1 MSDRLKQ
8 VAIRLVEQPPLYSET
23 PMDGPEA
30 AVRVMHDLLADMD
43 REVFCIVNLQSDL
56 RPINMNIVSVG
67 ALDHTIAHPREI
79 FKSAILSNASRI
91 LLAHN
96 HPSGVL
102 TPSNEDIQT
111 TARIQEAGEL
121 MGIPLVDH
129 IIVAKGQEYYSFK
142 EKDVLPLPGASLV
155 RKLDELYFAGD
166 KTEEEKEYPLLREG
180 EGKGAEK
187 AGTAT
192 IPLPVSGKDMKS
204 ILASLEEG
212 VKGIFTGERY
222 AEFLKTMSRFHRYS
236 FQNTLLIAMQRP
248 DATLVAGYRKW
259 QSMGRQ
265 VRRGEKGITIV
276 APAPVKRKREQDVSV
291 QNESPVPDG
300 EGKEEEAETV
310 IPRFKAATVFDI
322 GQTEGRPVE
331 TLEPEELTDAVK
343 DHDLFL
349 KAIRELSPVPI
360 RMDEIEGQAKGFY
373 DTGAREI
380 VVQKGMSESQTI
392 KTAVHETCHAM
403 LHDRETM
410 EKEGVQKDQ
419 MTREIEAESVAY
431 CVCSAFRIDTSG
443 YSFPYIAGWSSGRD
457 MKELKASMDTI
468 RETAGKLIDGLS
480 EKLRLFL
487 AEEKQQA
494 MEEDR
499 DQGLFLLEDIGRTLE
514 AAKENNRY
522 VKDSLKQLGIRQEG
536 KPKEV
541 PGVRPEQKRKEH
553 KTEKAIG
560 R

>member
-30 AVRVMHDLLADMD
+30 VVRVMHDLLADMD
-43 REVFCIVNLQSDL
+43 REIFCIVNLQSDL

-79 FKSAILSNASRI
+79 FKSAILSNASRM
-91 LLAHN
+91 LLVHN

-102 TPSNEDIQT
+102 APSKEDIQT

-121 MGIPLVDH
+121 LGIPLVDH
-129 IIVAKGQEYYSFK
+129 VIVANRQEYYSFK
-142 EKDVLPLPGASLV
+142 EKNVLPIPGARPV
-155 RKLDELYFAGD
+155 RELDDLYFAG
-166 KTEEEKEYPLLREG
+166 EPGVEPEEKTGSALLREG
-180 EGKGAEK
+180 D
-187 AGTAT
+187 GTAT

-204 ILASLEEG
+204 ILASLEKG

-222 AEFLKTMSRFHRYS
+222 AGFLKTMSRFHRYS

-276 APAPVKRKREQDVSV
+276 APAPVKRKREQAVSR
-291 QNESPVPDG
+291 QDQSPFPDG
-300 EGKEEEAETV
+300 EGKAEEAEAV
-310 IPRFKAATVFDI
+310 ILRFKAATVFDI
-322 GQTEGRPVE
+322 SQTEGRPVE
-331 TLEPEELTDAVK
+331 TLEPEELTEAVK
-343 DHDLFL
+343 DHALFL

-360 RMDEIEGQAKGFY
+360 RLDEIEGQAKGFY
-373 DTGAREI
+373 DPAAKEI
-380 VVQKGMSESQTI
+380 VVRKGMSESQTI
-392 KTAVHETCHAM
+392 KTAVHEICHAI

-410 EKEGVQKDQ
+410 EKDGRQKDR

-431 CVCSAFRIDTSG
+431 CVCSAFWIDTSG
-443 YSFPYIAGWSSGRD
+443 YSFPYIAGWSSGHD

-499 DQGLFLLEDIGRTLE
+499 EQGLFLLEDIGRTLE

-541 PGVRPEQKRKEH
+541 PGGRPEQKRKEN

>member
-30 AVRVMHDLLADMD
+30 VVRVMHDLLADMD
-43 REVFCIVNLQSDL
+43 REIFCIVNLQSDL

-79 FKSAILSNASRI
+79 FKSAILSNASRM
-91 LLAHN
+91 LLVHN

-102 TPSNEDIQT
+102 APSKEDIQT

-121 MGIPLVDH
+121 LGIPLVDH
-129 IIVAKGQEYYSFK
+129 VIVANRQEYYSFK
-142 EKDVLPLPGASLV
+142 EKNVLPIPGARPV
-155 RKLDELYFAGD
+155 RELDDLYFAG
-166 KTEEEKEYPLLREG
+166 EPGVEPEEKTGYALLREG
-180 EGKGAEK
+180 D
-187 AGTAT
+187 GTAT

-204 ILASLEEG
+204 ILASLEKG

-222 AEFLKTMSRFHRYS
+222 AGFLKTMSRFHHYS

-276 APAPVKRKREQDVSV
+276 APAPVKRKREQAGSRQD
-291 QNESPVPDG
+291 QSPFPDG
-300 EGKEEEAETV
+300 EGKVEEAEAV
-310 IPRFKAATVFDI
+310 ILRFKAATVFDI
-322 GQTEGRPVE
+322 SQTEGRPVE
-331 TLEPEELTDAVK
+331 TLEPEELTEAVK
-343 DHDLFL
+343 DHALFL

-360 RMDEIEGQAKGFY
+360 RMDEIEWQAKGFY
-373 DTGAREI
+373 DPAAKEI
-380 VVQKGMSESQTI
+380 VVRKGMSESQTI
-392 KTAVHETCHAM
+392 KTAVHEICHAI

-410 EKEGVQKDQ
+410 EKDGRQKDR

-431 CVCSAFRIDTSG
+431 CVCSAFWIDTSG

-480 EKLRLFL
+480 EKLRLYL
-487 AEEKQQA
+487 AEEKQPA
-494 MEEDR
+494 MEEDLDR
-499 DQGLFLLEDIGRTLE
+499 GLFLFEDIGRTLE
-514 AAKENNRY
+514 EADENNRY
-522 VKDSLKQLGIRQEG
+522 VKDSLKHLGIRQEA
-536 KPKEV
+536 KPEEV
-541 PGVRPEQKRKEH
+541 PGGRTEQKRKEH
-553 KTEKAIG
+553 KTEMAIG
-560 R
+560 I

>member
-30 AVRVMHDLLADMD
+30 VVRVMHDLLADMD
-43 REVFCIVNLQSDL
+43 REIFCIVNLQSDL

-79 FKSAILSNASRI
+79 FKSAILSNASRM
-91 LLAHN
+91 LLVHN

-102 TPSNEDIQT
+102 APSKEDIQT

-121 MGIPLVDH
+121 LGIPLVDH

-142 EKDVLPLPGASLV
+142 EKNVLPIPGARPV
-155 RKLDELYFAGD
+155 RELDDLYFAGEPGAEP
-166 KTEEEKEYPLLREG
+166 EEETGSALLREG
-180 EGKGAEK
+180 D
-187 AGTAT
+187 GTAT

-222 AEFLKTMSRFHRYS
+222 AGFLKTMSRFHRYS

-276 APAPVKRKREQDVSV
+276 APAPVKRKREQAVSR
-291 QNESPVPDG
+291 QDQSPFPDG
-300 EGKEEEAETV
+300 EGKAEEAEAV
-310 IPRFKAATVFDI
+310 ILRFKAATVFDI
-322 GQTEGRPVE
+322 SQTEGRPVE
-331 TLEPEELTDAVK
+331 TLEPEELTEAVK
-343 DHDLFL
+343 DHALFL

-360 RMDEIEGQAKGFY
+360 RLDEIEGQAKGFY
-373 DTGAREI
+373 DPAAKEI
-380 VVQKGMSESQTI
+380 VVRKGMSESQTI
-392 KTAVHETCHAM
+392 KTAVHEICHAI

-410 EKEGVQKDQ
+410 EKDGRQKDR

-431 CVCSAFRIDTSG
+431 CVCSAFWIDTSG
-443 YSFPYIAGWSSGRD
+443 YSFPYIAGWSSGHD

-480 EKLRLFL
+480 EKLQLYL
-487 AEEKQQA
+487 AEEKQPE
-494 MEEDR
+494 MEEDL
-499 DQGLFLLEDIGRTLE
+499 DQGLVLLEDIGRTLE

-522 VKDSLKQLGIRQEG
+522 VKDSLKHLGIRQEA
-536 KPKEV
+536 KSKEG
-541 PGVRPEQKRKEH
+541 PGDMPEQKRKEH
-553 KTEKAIG
+553 KTEMAIG
-560 R
+560 I